1 MRLSRSS
8 SVSTML
14 LSASLLLLAPT
25 GCGGGHQRT
34 VVVSKSPRR
43 QAPVVVSRSP
53 EHRPSH
59 THQAHREAQELEGSQ
74 RKAQPSES
82 GNGKKLGH
90 SKNAAHSNSATAHK
104 KAHPSQPGNGNKNG
118 HPNSAAK
125 ANGATAQKHA
135 SRGQNGDKAHGK
147 QADKSKEE
155 HCHSPGQGKGQ
166 GKKDVCHSPSNTVAS
181 RGH

>member
-1 MRLSRSS
+1 
-8 SVSTML
+8 ML
-14 LSASLLLLAPT
+14 FLSASLLLLVPT
-25 GCGGGHQRT
+25 GCGGRHQRT

-59 THQAHREAQELEGSQ
+59 THEVHREAQELKGSQ

-90 SKNAAHSNSATAHK
+90 SKSAAHSNSATAHK
-104 KAHPSQPGNGNKNG
+104 KAHPSQPGNGKKNG
-118 HPNSAAK
+118 HAKSAAQ
-125 ANGATAQKHA
+125 ANGAAAQKQA
-135 SRGQNGDKAHGK
+135 SRAHDEEKGHGK
-147 QADKSKEE
+147 QGAKTKEE
-155 HCHSPGQGKGQ
+155 HCHAHGQGKGQ
-166 GKKDVCHSPSNTVAS
+166 GKKGACHSPSNTVAS